1 MRYRYELEKG
11 GLKYVCPAC
20 QQRRFVRYVDT
31 VTGEQIADDVGRC
44 DREDSCGYHLRP
56 SEYFQQHGTKP
67 PAAARRKEPMPEP
80 EPEPEPSFIDPETA
94 DKSLRN
100 YNENNFAWWLASVF
114 GIEKAF
120 ELADAYHVGTSKHW
134 PGANIFWQQDVTGGI
149 RGGKIML
156 YDKETGRRVKYP
168 FNHVTWV
175 HKVLKVEPFHLRQ
188 CLFGEHLL
196 VTDRDKPVG
205 VVESEKTA
213 IVAAGFMPEMLW
225 LATAGKNNLKA
236 ERLDV
241 LRGRNVTLFPDLG
254 AFGKW
259 REIGRAAGVKVSDIL
274 ENRADP
280 QARGAGYDLA
290 DYLLME
296 NRQALSA

>member
-80 EPEPEPSFIDPETA
+80 EPEPEPSFIDPEMA
-94 DKSLRN
+94 NKSLKN

-120 ELADAYHVGTSKHW
+120 GLADAYNVGTSKHW
-134 PGANIFWQQDVTGGI
+134 PGACVFWQQDVTGKI

-156 YDKETGRRVKYP
+156 YNKETGRRVKEP

-175 HKVLKVEPFHLRQ
+175 HKVLKIEPYHLKQ
-188 CLFGEHLL
+188 SLFGEHLL
-196 VTDRDKPVG
+196 VTDQNKPVG